1 MFCEE
6 KFEKLIRGGGV
17 VGKSIR
23 HSRVGPKFHLKMT
36 LEFYDQV
43 NIKRVFP
50 N

>member
-1 MFCEE
+1 MFWEE
-6 KFEKLIRGGGV
+6 KFEQFIRGGV

-36 LEFYDQV
+36 LEFLDQI

>member
-1 MFCEE
+1 MFWEE
-6 KFEKLIRGGGV
+6 KFEKLIRGGV

-23 HSRVGPKFHLKMT
+23 HSRVGSKFHLKMT
-36 LEFYDQV
+36 LEFLDQI